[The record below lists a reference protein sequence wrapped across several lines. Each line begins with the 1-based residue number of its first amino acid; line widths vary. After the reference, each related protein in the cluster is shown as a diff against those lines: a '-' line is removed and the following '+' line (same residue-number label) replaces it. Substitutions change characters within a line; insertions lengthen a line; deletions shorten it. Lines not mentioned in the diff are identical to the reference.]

1 MLNLP
6 PTRYASEPKA
16 TLSEQIQLLP
26 SYSPKD
32 TGGKRNMKYS
42 AIKSLAICASLLA
55 GSLALSV
62 GHVKSQG
69 RGQGSIHVP
78 DSTIED
84 PSDRGLRAHTNHLI
98 RIGEPEGG
106 LGPGGGMTPAQLR
119 SFYALGSTGGS
130 GLVVIVDAFHYPTAL
145 NDFNVFSAQ
154 FGLPQETST
163 DELAPTNQVFQVV
176 YASGS
181 KPRNNCGWAQ
191 EAALDIEWAHAMAPS
206 AKIVLVEA
214 ATNSFANL
222 FAAVD
227 VASGVAGAREV
238 SMSWGGSEFSSEASN
253 DGHFPSGNGIVY
265 FASSGDTGGT
275 TIYPSA
281 SPFVVAAGGT
291 SVKTNTSGVFQSE
304 TGWSGS
310 GGGPSKYESRPSY
323 QTVISGIVGSARGI
337 PDVSSDADPNTGVS
351 VYDTTRYQGRSG
363 WFVIGGT
370 SVSSPS
376 LAGMANLSGH
386 TYSDSTA
393 LLTNT
398 YNKLGTSSFRD
409 IVTGTAGSFSCASGW
424 DFVTGVGSP
433 QGTSGL

>member
-106 LGPGGGMTPAQLR
+106 LGPGGGMTPEQLR

-191 EAALDIEWAHAMAPS
+191 EAALDIEWAHAMAPG

-227 VASGVAGAREV
+227 VASAIANAQEV

-253 DGHFPSGNGIVY
+253 DGHFTHQGIVY
-265 FASSGDTGGT
+265 FAASGDTGGK
-275 TIYPSA
+275 TIYP
-281 SPFVVAAGGT
+281 
-291 SVKTNTSGVFQSE
+291 
-304 TGWSGS
+304 
-310 GGGPSKYESRPSY
+310 
-323 QTVISGIVGSARGI
+323 
-337 PDVSSDADPNTGVS
+337 GVS
-351 VYDTTRYQGRSG
+351 
-363 WFVIGGT
+363 
-370 SVSSPS
+370 
-376 LAGMANLSGH
+376 
-386 TYSDSTA
+386 
-393 LLTNT
+393 
-398 YNKLGTSSFRD
+398 
-409 IVTGTAGSFSCASGW
+409 
-424 DFVTGVGSP
+424 
-433 QGTSGL
+433 

>member
-1 MLNLP
+1 
-6 PTRYASEPKA
+6 
-16 TLSEQIQLLP
+16 
-26 SYSPKD
+26 
-32 TGGKRNMKYS
+32 MKYT
-42 AIKSLAICASLLA
+42 AIKSLAICAALIA

-119 SFYALGSTGGS
+119 SFYALGSSGGS
-130 GLVVIVDAFHYPTAL
+130 GLIVIVDAFNYPTAL

-163 DELAPTNQVFQVV
+163 DPLAPTNQVFQVV

-227 VASGVAGAREV
+227 VGKTLSGAKQL
-238 SMSWGGSEFSSEASN
+238 SMSWGGSEFSGEASN
-253 DGHFPSGNGIVY
+253 DGHFQTTGVTY
-265 FASSGDTGGT
+265 FASSGDTGGQ

-281 SPFVVAAGGT
+281 SPWVVAAGGT
-291 SVKTNTSGVFQSE
+291 SVQTNSSGAFVNE

-310 GGGPSKYESRPSY
+310 GGGPSAFESRPSY
-323 QTVISGIVGSARGI
+323 QNGIVAIVGSARGI
-337 PDVSSDADPNTGVS
+337 PDISSDADPNTGVS
-351 VYDTTRYQGRSG
+351 VYDSTRCQGLSG
-363 WFVIGGT
+363 WLVFGGT
-370 SVSSPS
+370 SVSSPC

-386 TYSDSTA
+386 NYANSPA
-393 LLTNT
+393 LLTNSYSLLST
-398 YNKLGTSSFRD
+398 PSFRD
-409 IVTGTAGSFSCASGW
+409 ILTGSAGSFSCTVGW
-424 DFVTGVGSP
+424 DFVTGLGSP